1 MALSSAQKAEIQA
14 LLASGQKIEAIKRFR
29 ELTGVGLKEALVAV
43 TQMSTRTPQTAAPRG
58 THAPLASTREVTS
71 TIAPKTRLAAEA
83 AALAALRE
91 GNVIDAI
98 KRYRDQTK
106 VGLKEA
112 KDAVDALSVVHAS
125 EGRVSAKLARSLIE
139 LTVAGKKDEAI
150 ALVRAN
156 VSYDEDEA
164 KAFLSKL
171 KGFRKGTESGCGAGC
186 FRALFGLFLLVAV
199 VVALIQGGCNI
210 LVRNSSLYQC
220 VEPRVLASAPAKARL
235 GEPLALSSW
244 MLIPRYDSESG
255 SANGDNASFL
265 AYARLSGPRGEE
277 GVWLRAERHDD
288 AARATVNLTLDDHDE
303 LIFSGSFTCE
313 VR

>member
-14 LLASGQKIEAIKRFR
+14 LVASGQKIEAIKRFR
-29 ELTGVGLKEALVAV
+29 EITGVGLKEALVAV

-58 THAPLASTREVTS
+58 THAPMASTREATS

-91 GNVIDAI
+91 GNVIEAI
-98 KRYRDQTK
+98 KRYRDQAK
-106 VGLKEA
+106 VGLMEA
-112 KDAVDALSVVHAS
+112 KEAVDALSVVHAS
-125 EGRVSAKLARSLIE
+125 EGRVNAKLARSLIA
-139 LTVAGKKDEAI
+139 LMAAGKKDEAI

-171 KGFRKGTESGCGAGC
+171 KGFRKGTGSGCAAGC
-186 FRALFGLFLLVAV
+186 FRGLFSLFLLVAV
-199 VVALIQGGCNI
+199 IVVLIQGGCNM

-220 VEPRVLASAPAKARL
+220 VEPKVLASPTAKARL
-235 GEPLALSSW
+235 GEPLTLSSW

-255 SANGDNASFL
+255 STNGDNESFL
-265 AYARLSGPRGEE
+265 AYARLSGPVDEK
-277 GVWLRAERHDD
+277 GVWLRVERHD
-288 AARATVNLTLDDHDE
+288 AAAQATATLNLGDRDE
-303 LIFSGSFTCE
+303 LIFSGSFTCQAP
-313 VR
+313 